1 MIGIKVW
8 IKLLSFALILLLLIL
23 ALHTDA
29 VSPLLSGDLDA
40 LHHASNGSL
49 PLFLFFTMILMIIQN
64 LFTVIPLILLI
75 SVNVSLF
82 GFSNGY
88 IWSWFTS
95 IIGGVVSFLAAR
107 YWFQHFFTRWVS
119 SKWQGKIESNGFMVV
134 FVGRIFPFVPTSA
147 VNIAAGLSS
156 IGMKPFLYGTILG
169 NMIYF
174 FVLALL
180 PLGVMSVHIE
190 SYIYIVIILLAV
202 AGAFVWRSGKRKKA
216 RTKPDNEA

>member
-1 MIGIKVW
+1 VIGINVW
-8 IKLLSFALILLLLIL
+8 IKLFSFALILVLLVL
-23 ALHTDA
+23 ALNTDA
-29 VSPLLSGDLDA
+29 LSPLLSGDLDA
-40 LHHASNGSL
+40 LHHASNGSIS
-49 PLFLFFTMILMIIQN
+49 LFLFFTMILMIVQN

-82 GFSNGY
+82 GFSYGY

-95 IIGGVVSFLAAR
+95 IIAGVISFLAAR
-107 YWFQHFFTRWVS
+107 YWFQHFFKRWVS

-134 FVGRIFPFVPTSA
+134 FVGRVFPFVPTSV

-156 IGMKPFLYGTILG
+156 IGMKPFVYGTILG

-190 SYIYIVIILLAV
+190 PYIYIVIILLAV
-202 AGAFVWRSGKRKKA
+202 AGAFAWRSRKRKKA
-216 RTKPDNEA
+216 RSKPDSES